1 MMRLHGD
8 RRPVEKVF
16 RRDGTEVL
24 SSGSGNEIWSCGE
37 EAELILE
44 KYLRRREELRDYI
57 RDLMHIAHLQG
68 TPLLRAMA
76 YEFPEDEACAGLKD
90 QYMFGSRY
98 LVAPVLYAGLRRRDV
113 MLPAGCSWRNVDTG
127 ETYAGG
133 RKVTLPAPLDRIP
146 VLERI

>member
-1 MMRLHGD
+1 MRY
-8 RRPVEKVF
+8 F
-16 RRDGTEVL
+16 TQDGSRLIWRNNGETLIISPWGPDSMRVQSVL
-24 SSGSGNEIWSCGE
+24 MGE
-37 EAELILE
+37 
-44 KYLRRREELRDYI
+44 I
-57 RDLMHIAHLQG
+57 RDDRWA
-68 TPLLRAMA
+68 LLDQQPTEAVLDIRDESASMA

-133 RKVTLPAPLDRIP
+133 RKVPLPAPLDRIP